1 MYMQALGKTGTAAAD
16 DEDDD
21 VEKLCEYLQF
31 SHIHTCSN
39 TVSLDLEVYTNVQ
52 DTCTCTCMC
61 THTQMYMYIVVYCGL
76 LHVQC

>member
-31 SHIHTCSN
+31 FT
-39 TVSLDLEVYTNVQ
+39 Q
-52 DTCTCTCMC
+52 
-61 THTQMYMYIVVYCGL
+61 THMQ
-76 LHVQC
+76 